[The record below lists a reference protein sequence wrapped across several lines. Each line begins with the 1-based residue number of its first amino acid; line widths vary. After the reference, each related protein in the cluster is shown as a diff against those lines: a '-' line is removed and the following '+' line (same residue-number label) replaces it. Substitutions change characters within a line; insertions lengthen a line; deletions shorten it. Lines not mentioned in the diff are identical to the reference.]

1 MQYHGGVKYN
11 YWSPST
17 QCQLVI
23 EATMR
28 ARQRWSKNNALA
40 ELCRGEI
47 FDKTFDHIDSN
58 DDEDDHEDV
67 DNDVDDDDQG
77 NNDYNMCEIKTKAL
91 AELLQR

>member
-23 EATMR
+23 EATMK

-47 FDKTFDHIDSN
+47 FDKNYDHIDSN